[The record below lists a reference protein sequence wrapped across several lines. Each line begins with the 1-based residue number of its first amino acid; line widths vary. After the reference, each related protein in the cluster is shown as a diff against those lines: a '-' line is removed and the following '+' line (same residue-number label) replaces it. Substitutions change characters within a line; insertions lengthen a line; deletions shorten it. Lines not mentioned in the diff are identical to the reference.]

1 MAVPT
6 FTLPYFGTPPFYSG
20 TAVSEL
26 VPAIFPVAIDGRPF
40 MVDQKSGKFQRGYEQ
55 RVRDSTDDSTTPGEG
70 AINPGGLWRR
80 GQDSWHAGAGQ
91 TYADMAD
98 SAPYRFYKSKGVNP
112 WVKGQLSLLNATKVS
127 LSNAS
132 TSQHMVVCGTRVYVA
147 LNGDVKFT
155 TNPYASSPTWTDCTG
170 EPGGNVQ
177 AMATDGNDVY
187 LAFPSDSVRKV
198 DTSVDPAIISNTKFV
213 SGTHDF
219 YMLGFAK
226 NYMFGAYDQDL
237 RLILSNGTHGT
248 TPITPDDTNFRWVGV
263 ATGQNAVYAAGFSG
277 KKSLIYKITI
287 GTNGVL
293 DKGVVALE
301 LPTGEV
307 VTTISGY
314 LGFILVGTNKGIRYC
329 STDADANLIA
339 GKLIPTS
346 GAVQKFASNDRFA
359 YFTWTNY
366 DGVSSGLGTLDLSV
380 FTTPNTP
387 AFATDLMY
395 TPAVPATPA
404 TVNSVVVFDDPL
416 TPFATKKLFAISGI
430 GIIAEDADNL
440 VASGEIESGTWRW
453 GIPDRKFVA
462 KIDTRTT
469 PLVGAITSYLKIDD
483 NEYES
488 VGRWDVA
495 DDTEN
500 SFDGSESKAIEA
512 DFKFVLERGTAT
524 TGPTFTR
531 WMARAYAAPFRSQ
544 VFSIPI
550 ILHKSV
556 TVRGK
561 EYYYDVDEQQTFF
574 DGLIESPRII
584 ALQIGSFT
592 HNVIL
597 EDIVWE
603 PVDSVGNSWAFDGT
617 LVVTLRSVEN

>member
-1 MAVPT
+1 
-6 FTLPYFGTPPFYSG
+6 
-20 TAVSEL
+20 
-26 VPAIFPVAIDGRPF
+26 
-40 MVDQKSGKFQRGYEQ
+40 
-55 RVRDSTDDSTTPGEG
+55 
-70 AINPGGLWRR
+70 
-80 GQDSWHAGAGQ
+80 
-91 TYADMAD
+91 
-98 SAPYRFYKSKGVNP
+98 
-112 WVKGQLSLLNATKVS
+112 
-127 LSNAS
+127 
-132 TSQHMVVCGTRVYVA
+132 
-147 LNGDVKFT
+147 
-155 TNPYASSPTWTDCTG
+155 
-170 EPGGNVQ
+170 
-177 AMATDGNDVY
+177 
-187 LAFPSDSVRKV
+187 
-198 DTSVDPAIISNTKFV
+198 
-213 SGTHDF
+213 
-219 YMLGFAK
+219 
-226 NYMFGAYDQDL
+226 
-237 RLILSNGTHGT
+237 
-248 TPITPDDTNFRWVGV
+248 
-263 ATGQNAVYAAGFSG
+263 
-277 KKSLIYKITI
+277 
-287 GTNGVL
+287 
-293 DKGVVALE
+293 
-301 LPTGEV
+301 
-307 VTTISGY
+307 
-314 LGFILVGTNKGIRYC
+314 
-329 STDADANLIA
+329 
-339 GKLIPTS
+339 
-346 GAVQKFASNDRFA
+346 
-359 YFTWTNY
+359 
-366 DGVSSGLGTLDLSV
+366 
-380 FTTPNTP
+380 
-387 AFATDLMY
+387 MY
-395 TPAVPATPA
+395 TPAVAATPA
-404 TVNSVVVFDDPL
+404 TVNSVVVFDDPV

-462 KIDTRTT
+462 KIDTRST

-483 NEYES
+483 GEYES
-488 VGRWDVA
+488 VGRWSVA

-603 PVDSVGNSWAFDGT
+603 PADSVGNSWAFEGT